1 MNRLRPERLSDR
13 LMIIQL
19 SIRVDV
25 VNGPPFYTGLQQDD
39 VALL

>member
-1 MNRLRPERLSDR
+1 MNKLSPERLSNR

-19 SIRVDV
+19 SLRIDV